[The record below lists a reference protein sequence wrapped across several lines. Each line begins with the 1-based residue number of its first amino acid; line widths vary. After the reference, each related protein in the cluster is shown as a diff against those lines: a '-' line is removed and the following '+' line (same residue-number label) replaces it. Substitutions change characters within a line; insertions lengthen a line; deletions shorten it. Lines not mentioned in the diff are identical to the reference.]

1 MITVAQHVTVALTNS
16 GVSRAYG
23 LPGDSLNGRANELL
37 DPITTDVARRI
48 FA

>member
-16 GVSRAYG
+16 GGSRIYG

-48 FA
+48 FE